1 MVPHLSLG
9 GIATDAVAK
18 TGGSRRDALDR
29 GSARVRRAV
38 PRGHRVAGE
47 RRRATHTQ
55 APKGLYRL
63 VRRVGDA
70 HRERLRLL
78 PPPFPK
84 RRFRKGAH
92 TFYFTRAKRRDGNE
106 REARFPTV
114 RRVTSLRARAR
125 PGAAPGARRGPG
137 GAFNGENVQSPHAG
151 RGESR
156 GDVSNEI
163 VRRRVKGVARRGG
176 REEAFRKKLLR
187 TTLVRYARRRSRKS
201 VSATRERTRGVA
213 NEVRAVRTRAAVAA
227 ARQRDAAARQGRGPE
242 DVFLREKSIHAATRR
257 RGGDERV
264 AARRDGART
273 PRRAALSA
281 GGANAGGEAVPAGT
295 AGRPRRDEARART
308 RAQSRRWSRSRRRTS
323 RRGASAKKK
332 KKQKKQKK
340 RTQTRKMW
348 CLSWKKATA

>member
-55 APKGLYRL
+55 APEGLHRL
-63 VRRVGDA
+63 VRQVGDA

-92 TFYFTRAKRRDGNE
+92 TQTRAKRNRNE
-106 REARFPTV
+106 RRRFRV
-114 RRVTSLRARAR
+114 RRVASLRARAR
-125 PGAAPGARRGPG
+125 PGAAPAARGGPG
-137 GAFNGENVQSPHAG
+137 GAVDGKNVQSPDGA

-156 GDVSNEI
+156 GRVSNEI
-163 VRRRVKGVARRGG
+163 VRRRGEGVARRGG
-176 REEAFRKKLLR
+176 REEALGDAERLSFGDVVDPGKALARLAKEREASRTKLEQYEQELRSLRRANETLRRARDADRKTFFFEKS
-187 TTLVRYARRRSRKS
+187 ARR
-201 VSATRERTRGVA
+201 
-213 NEVRAVRTRAAVAA
+213 
-227 ARQRDAAARQGRGPE
+227 
-242 DVFLREKSIHAATRR
+242 ATRR

-295 AGRPRRDEARART
+295 ADRPRRDEACARERGT
-308 RAQSRRWSRSRRRTS
+308 GAGAGAGAGAEPRT

-332 KKQKKQKK
+332 KKKKKKKQKK
-340 RTQTRKMW
+340 RTQTQKKW
-348 CLSWKKATA
+348 CL